1 MSGAFRLSGAADSF
15 HPHRANED
23 AGIGRLPVEAELQ
36 EMLDHFRIRKVLAAY
51 CHGCDRGDSKMMASV
66 YARDSWDD
74 HGLIK
79 ASGPE
84 FVTAIMQS
92 IRDDTDT
99 LSHLLG
105 QSIINV
111 DGDRAGAETYFMAV
125 TRQVGSDGEQV
136 CNQLGGRFVDRLER
150 EDGEWKIK
158 HRVVLRDWSV
168 SIPMLR
174 DWEDSNSLTPGERWG
189 NDLSEAVIALR

>member
-1 MSGAFRLSGAADSF
+1 MD
-15 HPHRANED
+15 
-23 AGIGRLPVEAELQ
+23 AELQ

-51 CHGCDRGDSKMMASV
+51 CHGCDRGDADLMAGV
-66 YARDSWDD
+66 YAKDSWDD

-79 ASGPE
+79 APGPE

-92 IRDDTDT
+92 IRDDTET

-111 DGDRAGAETYFMAV
+111 DGDRAGAETYFLAV
-125 TRQVGSDGEQV
+125 TRQPGLDGGPA
-136 CNQLGGRFVDRLER
+136 CNQLGGRFVDRLSR

-168 SIPMLR
+168 SIPIVN
-174 DWEDSNSLTPGERWG
+174 DWDDSTTLTPGERWG
-189 NDLSEAVIALR
+189 RDLSEAVISAPRAGR